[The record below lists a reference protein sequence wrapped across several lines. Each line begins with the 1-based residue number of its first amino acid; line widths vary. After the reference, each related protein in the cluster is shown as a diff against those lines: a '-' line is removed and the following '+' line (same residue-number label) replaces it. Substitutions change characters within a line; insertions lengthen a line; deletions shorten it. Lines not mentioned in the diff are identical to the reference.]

1 MTDKHLAT
9 ASKAVDSPVEHE
21 LFAGSTDLIVTHK
34 ITLAQGQKLKRGAL
48 LGKVT
53 AGGKYKL
60 SATGAGDGS
69 EKPSAVLVH
78 NHDTSDGDAE
88 ATVYVRGNFN
98 AAAMT
103 FGNGH
108 TADSVRDEL
117 HALGIVIVKPYGMA

>member
-9 ASKAVDSPVEHE
+9 ASKAVDSQVDQE

-34 ITLAQGQKLKRGAL
+34 GTLAQGQNLKRGAL

-60 SATGAGDGS
+60 SLSTAGDGS
-69 EKPSAVLVH
+69 EKPCAVLVH
-78 NHDTSDGDAE
+78 DSDATDGDKE
-88 ATVYVRGNFN
+88 VTFYVRGNFN

-103 FGNGH
+103 FGASH
-108 TADSVRDEL
+108 TADSVRDAL
-117 HALGIVIVKPYGMA
+117 HALGIVVVKPYGIA